1 MTGFIEVRGIVNKD
15 GTISYGEFTQYDQ
28 EFGKDSAVNLI
39 VTQILELM
47 SKCWTIIME
56 CAEIYA
62 SELTERNQKGF
73 PIFLLV
79 SETLVLQ
86 QKYT

>member
-28 EFGKDSAVNLI
+28 EFGKPLLI
-39 VTQILELM
+39 LMYQILPPM
-47 SKCWTIIME
+47 SKCWTTIME
-56 CAEIYA
+56 CAEIFA
-62 SELTERNQKGF
+62 SELTESNQKSF
-73 PIFLLV
+73 PISVFV
-79 SETLVLQ
+79 SETHVLQ